1 MEAKINQLIDDV
13 TELKILIAKQEI
25 NSDRQ
30 NEILDRLTSSV
41 EHHIER
47 TDKLEELV
55 SLLREEAIKNV
66 ASIKSEVHSD
76 LIPIKSHIA
85 FIKGAAYALG
95 VIGAII
101 LGLNQL
107 GILSKI
113 L

>member
-1 MEAKINQLIDDV
+1 METKINQLVDDV
-13 TELKILIAKQEI
+13 TELKIVLAKQEL
-25 NSDRQ
+25 NSERQ

-55 SLLREEAIKNV
+55 SLLREEAIKN
-66 ASIKSEVHSD
+66 ASNIKSEVHQE
-76 LIPIKSHIA
+76 LIPIKNHIA

-95 VIGAII
+95 VVGAVL

-107 GILSKI
+107 GILGKI

>member
-1 MEAKINQLIDDV
+1 MKINQLIDDV

-66 ASIKSEVHSD
+66 ATIKSEVHAD
-76 LIPIKSHIA
+76 LIPIKNHIS
-85 FIKGAAYALG
+85 FIKGAAYTLG
-95 VIGAII
+95 VVGAII

>member
-76 LIPIKSHIA
+76 LIPIKNHIA
-85 FIKGAAYALG
+85 FIKGAAYAIG
-95 VIGAII
+95 VVGAII

-107 GILSKI
+107 GILGKI
-113 L
+113 F